1 MRIARCEQKL
11 SQDNIYIH
19 ITKGQLLDLNSGIS
33 KDKLNK
39 KSRNNFFCSGKNII
53 NTIEVV
59 IFGFIEG
66 IWTYKLAKSVLY
78 YTELEKKK
86 KICRKFGFFSW
97 IWKYIPAAFVNL
109 EIPSWIWKFPSG
121 FALGKFSNSLG
132 YFQIPSGSGNICP
145 YSLEKPEFPIQ
156 K

>member
-39 KSRNNFFCSGKNII
+39 KSRNNFFCSG
-53 NTIEVV
+53 
-59 IFGFIEG
+59 
-66 IWTYKLAKSVLY
+66 LY

-97 IWKYIPAAFVNL
+97 IWTYIPAAFVNL
-109 EIPSWIWKFPSG
+109 KIPEGIWKFPEG
-121 FALGKFSNSLG
+121 EARGKFSNSRG
-132 YFQIPSGSGNICP
+132 YFQIHEGSGNICP
-145 YSLEKPEFPIQ
+145 YSREKPKFPTYFFFFSSSV
-156 K
+156 

>member
-86 KICRKFGFFSW
+86 KICRKFGFFS
-97 IWKYIPAAFVNL
+97 
-109 EIPSWIWKFPSG
+109 
-121 FALGKFSNSLG
+121 
-132 YFQIPSGSGNICP
+132 
-145 YSLEKPEFPIQ
+145 
-156 K
+156 